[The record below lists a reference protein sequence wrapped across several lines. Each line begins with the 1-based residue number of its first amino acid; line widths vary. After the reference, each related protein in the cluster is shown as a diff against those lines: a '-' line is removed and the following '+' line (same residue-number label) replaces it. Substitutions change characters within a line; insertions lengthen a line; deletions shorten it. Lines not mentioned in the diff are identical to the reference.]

1 MRKDLKTRTT
11 ASSRLQG
18 IFREWEYPVTF
29 LLILALFFPIYGVSL
44 LNPLYTDW
52 IMGRTDLTQHYLGW
66 LSYRNSRWF
75 WPLGLTDRLSWPYPV
90 SVMFTDSIPLL
101 AVPCKLLRGILPE
114 DFQYFGLWGL
124 ACYLLSGCFALRILR
139 RFIPS
144 RAYCVFMSLILV
156 FTPTALQRTYMHSAL
171 GAVWLLFAAM
181 DLYFSAPG
189 LSHRQ
194 GILRWSLLGVLCAAV
209 HPYLLLMC
217 GILLSG
223 SCLEILL
230 RRKKLTPAHLSLP
243 GFVGSA
249 ALTVWILG
257 GFSGGFENGGD
268 GLGVFSWNLNA
279 LLNPMSCSAFL
290 PSLPITGTGQYE
302 GFTYLGAGGILMLL
316 LSLVGFAVS
325 GPLREKVR
333 RRKSAL
339 AGLIFVLAVSLPL
352 AVSPSVS
359 FGDRV
364 LFTLPCP
371 EILRNVLGTFR
382 AGGRIGW
389 IFLFLAL
396 FASMIALW
404 HFLGPRMALVLAPLL
419 VLLQGVDI
427 AKIPLEKHE
436 WYYGR
441 SDAQLQSP
449 GEAWDAALR
458 SEPEAVILTAP
469 YTELDPD
476 IAQVIVCGCLK
487 KGIALNDFYFARPR
501 SPETGDTYLSAVRSP
516 REGVLYLF
524 FPENAPEVFRND
536 LCLYEANGFFIG
548 STEPVPGLTTAEP
561 GPEWTVRSYRF
572 GDGLVRGGT
581 EEAGRRIL
589 YPGGL
594 SFGPYDALPAG
605 EYLIRAEGEN
615 LAGCSFSVGMQ
626 GGRRLLEAAEITADE
641 DAWGDEM
648 HPAAEDTE
656 DPAPPP
662 KEARVFRVTIPE
674 GADDV
679 EVSVRNEGDSD
690 AVLTLIAFRIFP

>member
-1 MRKDLKTRTT
+1 M
-11 ASSRLQG
+11 
-18 IFREWEYPVTF
+18 TF
-29 LLILALFFPIYGVSL
+29 LLILALFLPVYGAFL
-44 LNPLYTDW
+44 LNPLHADW
-52 IMGRTDLTQHYLGW
+52 LMGRTDLTQHYLGW
-66 LSYRNSRWF
+66 LSYRNSRWY
-75 WPLGLTDRLSWPYPV
+75 WPLGLTDRLSYPYPV

-101 AVPCKLLRGILPE
+101 AVPGKLLRGILPG

-124 ACYLLSGCFALRILR
+124 ACYLLSGIYALRILR
-139 RFIPS
+139 RFVPS
-144 RAYCVFMSLILV
+144 RAYCVFMALILT
-156 FTPTALQRTYMHSAL
+156 FTPTVLQRTYMHSAL
-171 GAVWLLFAAM
+171 GAVWLLFAALH
-181 DLYFSAPG
+181 LYFSAPE
-189 LSHRQ
+189 LSDRQ
-194 GILRWSLLGVLCAAV
+194 LIFRWSLLGFLCAAV

-217 GILLSG
+217 GIVLTG
-223 SCLEILL
+223 SCLEIFL
-230 RRKKLTPAHLSLP
+230 RKKACTPAHLSLP

-257 GFSGGFENGGD
+257 GFSGGFENSGD

-279 LLNPMSCSAFL
+279 LFNPMNCSAFL
-290 PSLPITGTGQYE
+290 PSLPITGAGQYE

-316 LSLVGFAVS
+316 LSLAGVLCS
-325 GPLREKVR
+325 RSLRAKIR
-333 RRKSAL
+333 RRMSAL
-339 AGLIFVLAVSLPL
+339 AGLVLILAVSFPL

-371 EILRNVLGTFR
+371 EILRKMLGTFR

-389 IFLFLAL
+389 IYLFLVL
-396 FASMIALW
+396 FASMIVLW
-404 HFLGPRMALVLAPLL
+404 HFLGRRAALILAPLL
-419 VLLQGVDI
+419 VLLQGADI
-427 AKIPLEKHE
+427 AKIPLEKLE
-436 WYYGR
+436 WYFGESPSKVR
-441 SDAQLQSP
+441 SL
-449 GEAWDAALR
+449 GEAWEGALQT
-458 SEPEAVILTAP
+458 EPEAVILTAS
-469 YTELDPD
+469 YMEIDPD
-476 IAQVIVCGCLK
+476 IAQAVSLECLK

-641 DAWGDEM
+641 DAWGDGM

-656 DPAPPP
+656 DPASPP